1 MKLPRVNRC
10 KKFTE
15 AAFQPS
21 VIANLPPFT
30 TINFP
35 SNRPRNTVATIL
47 VVVVCH
53 LHSVRTTD
61 GDGSVMTPYLF
72 AAREGIST
80 FPSADASA
88 PAEQTS
94 H

>member
-15 AAFQPS
+15 AAFQ
-21 VIANLPPFT
+21 VVANLPPFT

-47 VVVVCH
+47 VVVVCY
-53 LHSVRTTD
+53 LHSVPTTE
-61 GDGSVMTPYLF
+61 GDSSVMTPYLF
-72 AAREGIST
+72 AAREGTSAV
-80 FPSADASA
+80 PSSGASA